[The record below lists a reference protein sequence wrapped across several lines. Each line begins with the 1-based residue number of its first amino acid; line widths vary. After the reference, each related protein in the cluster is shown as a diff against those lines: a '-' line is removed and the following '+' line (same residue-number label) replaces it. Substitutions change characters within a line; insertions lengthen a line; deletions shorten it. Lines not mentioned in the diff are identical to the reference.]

1 MPLSPLDLAGAK
13 DVIESLLAQLD
24 LDAVLF
30 AVEHNTRGWE
40 LRVECAASD
49 GWLVETIPLGE
60 ELPAPAEAALRDRL
74 LTLLR
79 EKLCDCKPSA

>member
-13 DVIESLLAQLD
+13 DAIES
-24 LDAVLF
+24 
-30 AVEHNTRGWE
+30 
-40 LRVECAASD
+40 
-49 GWLVETIPLGE
+49 
-60 ELPAPAEAALRDRL
+60 LPAPAEAALRDRL